1 VTTNYGDALD
11 FIEEITNVEAHTHGG
26 GVDNDLTVRMDRLA
40 RVSDEQIAEIESFG
54 FEHDSI
60 HTGDPIEHD
69 FVALLTFRE
78 INND

>member
-1 VTTNYGDALD
+1 MTTNYGDALD

-40 RVSDEQIAEIESFG
+40 RVSNEQIEEIESFG
-54 FEHDSI
+54 FEQQDF

-69 FVALLTFRE
+69 FTALIIFTE
-78 INND
+78 TNNE